1 RPRSR
6 RVRGDDHVR
15 RQPAAGHADAAP
27 RDLRRV
33 RPELRRDARDGRG
46 AGPRQRHPARG
57 PAHCTDVAALT
68 LDSINVP
75 LRSFALELTLD
86 VDATVAVVGPSGAG
100 KSTILRAVAGLVK
113 PRAGRI
119 VVDGNVW
126 FDAARRVDLAP
137 DEREVGL
144 VFQGYALF
152 PHMTVRKNVEYAR
165 KRRAGEL
172 LERFGI
178 AALADVR
185 PSQLSGGGRQ
195 RGALARALAGEP
207 RVLLLDEP
215 ISALDAHTKVSI
227 RAELHELLT
236 GLEIP
241 SLLVTHDFEDAA
253 ALAD

>member
-1 RPRSR
+1 
-6 RVRGDDHVR
+6 VW
-15 RQPAAGHADAAP
+15 
-27 RDLRRV
+27 DL
-33 RPELRRDARDGRG
+33 GR
-46 AGPRQRHPARG
+46 A
-57 PAHCTDVAALT
+57 V
-68 LDSINVP
+68 
-75 LRSFALELTLD
+75 D
-86 VDATVAVVGPSGAG
+86 VDATVAVVGPAGAG

-144 VFQGYALF
+144 VFQDYALF

-185 PSQLSGGGRQ
+185 PSQLSGGDRQ
-195 RGALARALAGEP
+195 PVALARALAREP
-207 RVLLLDEP
+207 RVLLLAEP
-215 ISALDAHTKVSI
+215 ISALDAHTKVTI
-227 RAELHELLT
+227 R
-236 GLEIP
+236 
-241 SLLVTHDFEDAA
+241 
-253 ALAD
+253 